1 MGYLFTVQFGFW
13 SGKYRLWTKNLETIL
28 RSVRKYFSVVA
39 CIMCKQVYFFYVLF
53 IHIFLF
59 IFLASIRTQFLLRGV
74 SIHILVFVN
83 LVCDLFII
91 VSWGCRGGVQFWCSC
106 MLMACSFINNE
117 IFCTFTG
124 LSVGECISS
133 KNNGQPLFLLEVN
146 FTMDIRYFS
155 SSF

>member
-13 SGKYRLWTKNLETIL
+13 SGRYRLQTRNLETIL
-28 RSVRKYFSVVA
+28 RSVRKWLPSCVSRF
-39 CIMCKQVYFFYVLF
+39 IFFYVLF
-53 IHIFLF
+53 IYIFLF

-83 LVCDLFII
+83 LVCDFFFYLFII
-91 VSWGCRGGVQFWCSC
+91 VSWGRRGGVQFWCSC
-106 MLMACSFINNE
+106 MLMACNFINNE

-124 LSVGECISS
+124 FSVGECISS